1 MSLSPDPIR
10 LADEFADLL
19 IGWHDA
25 IRTNSVIVPPDS
37 STISDPAMRVELDRF
52 RTSLE
57 LLEKVRRRRQ
67 KAAPCTSPSL
77 SLPGAPE
84 RKVTHLGRF
93 LLQEPLGSGGHGVV
107 FRAYDPQLQRDVALK
122 VPHPDKLL
130 TGDLLERFRREA
142 QIAASLDHPH
152 LVPLYEARTV
162 DTLTFLVYAYVP
174 GPNLA
179 DWLRQRPGP
188 LPWRMAVK
196 LVADL
201 TKAVV
206 YLHQHKSCILHR
218 DIKPSNVLLQ
228 PLPNST
234 TDFIPRLTD
243 FGLAWPGDEA
253 ARLTRTGTVLGTAA
267 YMAPEQAA
275 GDSKRIGPAADIYA
289 LGCVLYELLTR
300 RTPYQGQNDFE
311 ILQRLATEEVVPL
324 RRHVPDLPLDVETV
338 CLRCLERAPHQR
350 YATAAELE
358 EDLQRLLKGLIPR
371 ARRTTW
377 PERLWRQARRHPRTT
392 VLGGVLLLATALGI
406 LAELRSIRHTEAA
419 RERDRVQYPRQIAAI
434 QRLLQQGDDATALAE
449 LNALRPAA
457 GAPDLRQLEWYLLR
471 ERCRQ
476 QGLVLR
482 LAPGTQ
488 VRATAWSP
496 NGRYVLTGDSKGTVA
511 LWQASTGELVWK
523 QHAPTEITAVAF
535 GPDSQRVF
543 SGTVGGRLH
552 VRAAADGQLLVE
564 VPSDPIRGA
573 VTGVA
578 PAPDGCGVYF
588 VGGDGFIR
596 YLDLRTGVLQQ
607 HQPPEKY
614 PLVDVACSP
623 DGQTILAVEGH
634 LLYRYRPGTL
644 RDPVSAWLSPE
655 SHRLAWRA
663 HGSLVAV
670 GGRDGLMLVD
680 SQTLVPQSHL
690 PLGGLDVQAFGFQ
703 PGTNHLTVAWQ
714 PQEQLPGRIEILE
727 SPSLLRPEP
736 RVFREEAGRQTTFG
750 CVVVPPPKQ
759 QLRIQALAVHQPG
772 GQIFLGGKLGSRS
785 CLGVVGM
792 NGGIWKL
799 SRYSQLDSA
808 ELHDLAV
815 DRNGQLGMA
824 GSFRWSPPPG
834 KEPPVAPLKLPPWR
848 IAILKPAGTDG
859 DLAWTLQGRDHE
871 SSDARGIAL
880 DETGAFYVT
889 GFCGPRCV
897 FPGTTSVPPTDGPAL
912 RAWLWKLRPD
922 KTTEWLRF
930 LPHESAGLSVHLL
943 PGPGQPVVVAGWSW
957 RERRRKPFLWKLDRA
972 GQTLEQLHS
981 GSSQGQ
987 AEFTKVTSD
996 TTGNLLLAGSFT
1008 ETLDLGPM
1016 GLGTVLRVAP
1026 RTCGSF
1032 ILKQGP
1038 DGTCQWV
1045 HPLPSTDGACRIAP
1059 GPHDSI
1065 YIAGTFRGEGFL
1077 PGAVKLRNPD
1087 NLCHAYCALLDASGK
1102 TVWAFAFE
1110 GSGESRVDAMIVD
1123 DVGQVRLAGT
1133 CVGPLEGELAQ
1144 GRFVEGQLRDP
1155 QRTFLAQLRPVLRA
1169 QPPLQFSRSVQS
1181 VAWSP
1186 DGKTLL
1192 CGGNDA
1198 LAVLKSFGDRP
1209 VELSTAPEEAWD
1221 VAFSPDG
1228 RTIAIGCDTENAR
1241 NGLRLHEV
1249 ASGRVLWQAAEH
1261 ERLVTAVTFTPDGS
1275 TVISAGFDGS
1285 VRLHDAA
1292 TGRQLASLQGHTAAV
1307 RCLALTPDGRVLAT
1321 AGKDKVIRLWDPVTR
1336 QARGMLPDHEQQVM
1350 ALAFSPDGQTLA
1362 SSSSDNTVRL
1372 WDYKSG
1378 RCLQVF
1384 SEPVAAWGLAFSP
1397 DGRWLAIGRHQG
1409 WLRLIDR
1416 KTGAAQSWV
1425 AHTDEIRALLFTADS
1440 KRLISGGKDG
1450 HIKIHDVA
1458 TGQELLSLHGHKR
1471 EVQRLALRRDG
1482 SLLASAGLD
1491 GRVCLW
1497 WATPPE

>member
-10 LADEFADLL
+10 LEDEFADLL
-19 IGWHDA
+19 VSWHDA
-25 IRTNSVIVPPDS
+25 LRSDSLLIPPDLS
-37 STISDPAMRVELDRF
+37 SIGDPTVRAELERCK
-52 RTSLE
+52 TSLE
-57 LLEKVRRRRQ
+57 LLEKARRRRQ
-67 KAAPCTSPSL
+67 QPAPCVPPAL
-77 SLPGAPE
+77 SLPGAPAV
-84 RKVTHLGRF
+84 KVTHLDRF
-93 LLQEPLGSGGHGVV
+93 QLQAPLGSGGHGVV

-142 QIAASLDHPH
+142 KIAASLDHPH

-162 DTLTFLVYAYVP
+162 EALTFLVYAYVP
-174 GPNLA
+174 GPDLA
-179 DWLRQRPGP
+179 EWLRQQPGP
-188 LPWRMAVK
+188 LPWRVAVK
-196 LVADL
+196 LVADV
-201 TKAVV
+201 TNAVV
-206 YLHQHKSCILHR
+206 YMHNHKSGILHR
-218 DIKPSNVLLQ
+218 DIKPSNILLQ
-228 PLPNST
+228 PRPDST
-234 TDFIPRLTD
+234 TDFTPRLTD
-243 FGLAWPGDEA
+243 LGLAWPGDEA

-275 GDSKRIGPAADIYA
+275 GDTKKIGPAADIFA

-311 ILQRLATEEVVPL
+311 VLQRLATEEVVPP
-324 RRHVPDLPLDVETV
+324 RHYVPDLPPDVETV
-338 CLRCLERAPHQR
+338 CLRCLERAPNQR
-350 YATAAELE
+350 FATAAKLEGEL
-358 EDLQRLLKGLIPR
+358 QNLLAERPINTRP
-371 ARRTTW
+371 TTW
-377 PERLWRQARRHPRTT
+377 PERLWRRARRNPRTT
-392 VLGGVLLLATALGI
+392 VLGGVLLLAMLLGI
-406 LAELRSIRHTEAA
+406 LAEVRSSRHAEAA
-419 RERDRVQYPRQIAAI
+419 RVRDHVQYPRQIAAI

-511 LWQASTGELVWK
+511 LWQASSGELIWK

-535 GPDSQRVF
+535 GPDGQRVF
-543 SGTVGGRLH
+543 SGTAGGRLH

-573 VTGVA
+573 VTGAA
-578 PAPDGCGVYF
+578 PAPDGRGVYF
-588 VGGDGFIR
+588 VGGDGFSR

-614 PLVDVACSP
+614 PLLDVACSP
-623 DGQTILAVEGH
+623 DGQTILALEEHV
-634 LLYRYRPGTL
+634 LYCYRPGLL
-644 RDPVSAWLSPE
+644 RDPMTAWLSLPCR
-655 SHRLAWRA
+655 RLAFQA
-663 HGSLVAV
+663 NGPLVAV
-670 GGRDGLMLVD
+670 GGNHGLTLVD
-680 SQTLVPQSHL
+680 SQTLVPRSHL
-690 PLGGLDVQAFGFQ
+690 PHGGLDMQALGFQ

-714 PQEQLPGRIEILE
+714 PQEQVTGHMEILE
-727 SPSLLRPEP
+727 SSSLLSPEP

-750 CVVVPPPKQ
+750 RIVVPPPKQ

-772 GQIFLGGKLGSRS
+772 GQILLGGKLGNVG
-785 CLGVVGM
+785 CVGVVGTC
-792 NGGIWKL
+792 GHIWKL
-799 SRYSQLDSA
+799 PRYSNLESA

-815 DRNGQLGMA
+815 DRNGQLGMV

-834 KEPPVAPLKLPPWR
+834 TKPPVAPLNLPQWR
-848 IAILKPAGTDG
+848 MAILKAADTDG
-859 DLAWTLQGRDHE
+859 NLAWTLQGLDKE
-871 SSDARGIAL
+871 SSDARGIAI

-889 GFCGPRCV
+889 GFCGPQCV
-897 FPGTTSVPPTDGPAL
+897 FPGATSVPPTDGPAL

-943 PGPGQPVVVAGWSW
+943 PGPGQPVVVAGWSL
-957 RERRRKPFLWKLDRA
+957 REKRRKPFLWKLDRA
-972 GQTLEQLHS
+972 GKTLEQLHS

-987 AEFTKVTSD
+987 GEFTKVTSD
-996 TTGNLLLAGSFT
+996 AAGNLLLAGSFT

-1016 GLGTVLRVAP
+1016 GPGTLLRVNP
-1026 RTCGSF
+1026 RTFGSF

-1059 GPHDSI
+1059 GPHDGI
-1065 YIAGTFRGEGFL
+1065 YIAGTFRGEGIL
-1077 PGAVKLRNPD
+1077 PGGIKLRSPD
-1087 NLCHAYCALLDASGK
+1087 KLSHGYCALLDPSGK

-1110 GSGESRVDAMIVD
+1110 GNGDSRIDAMIVD

-1133 CVGPLEGELAQ
+1133 CVGSLEGELAQ

-1169 QPPLQFSRSVQS
+1169 QPPLHFSRSVQS

-1221 VAFSPDG
+1221 LAFSPDG
-1228 RTIAIGCDTENAR
+1228 RTMAVGCDTENSR
-1241 NGLRLHEV
+1241 HGLRLYDV
-1249 ASGRVLWQAAEH
+1249 ASGRLLWQATEH
-1261 ERLVTAVTFTPDGS
+1261 EHLVTAVTFTPDGT
-1275 TVISAGFDGS
+1275 TVISAGFGGS
-1285 VRLHDAA
+1285 VHLHEAA
-1292 TGRQLASLQGHTAAV
+1292 TGRHLTSLEGHSAAI
-1307 RCLALTPDGRVLAT
+1307 RCLALTPNGRLLAT
-1321 AGKDKVIRLWDPVTR
+1321 AGKDKVIRFWNLATQ
-1336 QARGMLPDHEQQVM
+1336 QADVILAGHEEQVM

-1378 RCLQVF
+1378 RCLQEF
-1384 SEPVAAWGLAFSP
+1384 PEPMAAWGLAFSP
-1397 DGRWLAIGRHQG
+1397 DGRWLAFGRHQG

-1416 KTGAAQSWV
+1416 KTGAERSWV
-1425 AHTDEIRALLFTADS
+1425 AHTDEIRSLLFTADG

-1450 HIKIHDVA
+1450 YIKIHDVA
-1458 TGQELLSLHGHKR
+1458 TGQELLSLQGHQR

-1491 GRVCLW
+1491 GRVRLW
-1497 WATPPE
+1497 WASPAE